1 MRKGVKKQFW
11 LTKEEA
17 AELKRKAQCTCLT
30 EVGVIRYLIMDYQP
44 KQKPNERFFEAMRE
58 LSAIGN
64 NINQLAT
71 KANSLGFVDA
81 PMLYREA
88 ERWHKFQADIE
99 SVFLRPDKSD
109 LKWQ

>member
-11 LTKEEA
+11 LSKEEA
-17 AELKRKAQCTCLT
+17 AELKRKAQMTCLN
-30 EVGVIRYLIMDYQP
+30 ESSLIRLLMKGYAP
-44 KQKPNERFFEAMRE
+44 KEKPDERFFEAMRE

-64 NINQLAT
+64 NINQLAA

-99 SVFLRPDKSD
+99 SVFLRPDKLD

>member
-11 LTKEEA
+11 LSKEEA
-17 AELKRKAQCTCLT
+17 AELKRKAQCTCLS
-30 EVGVIRYLIMDYQP
+30 EVAVIRYLIMGYEP
-44 KQKPNERFFEAMRE
+44 KPKTDERFFEAMRE

-64 NINQLAT
+64 NINQLAA
-71 KANSLGFVDA
+71 KANSLGFIDA

-99 SVFLRPDKSD
+99 SVFLRPDKSN